1 MKFKVRRDVSPTRL
15 YRSSKGYRSASKV
28 IYSLLP
34 SALCHLPSLTKRLV
48 FVPIALFV
56 WSLWLAILTPWY
68 AIANFLE
75 HWQVALTMVFGS
87 MVAGA
92 TSLGGGAV
100 AFPVF
105 TKILSIPFQ
114 DAKVF
119 SLAIQSIGMGAATL
133 AICLTGIPVEWRV
146 IRWGSLGG
154 IIGIC
159 LGLCFFDTLLPPN
172 VIKISFTLVLTSFA
186 LTLIILNR
194 GVRHCHLTV
203 PKWGSTEKQI
213 VLGAGILGGIMSGLV
228 GNGIDIIVFATI
240 VLLFRMSEKVATPTS
255 VILMAFNAIAG
266 FALQVWFFQDF
277 NPTVESYWLA
287 AIPVVVVGAPLG
299 AMLCSL
305 MARETIAYLLITLIL
320 IELITSLVL
329 IPLTPT
335 IICFSIV
342 ILAIASYLNYQMY
355 NNKNYEQ

>member
-1 MKFKVRRDVSPTRL
+1 MKSKVKSQ
-15 YRSSKGYRSASKV
+15 KSKV
-28 IYSLLP
+28 ISSP
-34 SALCHLPSLTKRLV
+34 LPSLKKTLLLYRRLV
-48 FVPIALFV
+48 FVPIAFFV
-56 WSLWLAILTPWY
+56 WSLWLTIRTPWY
-68 AIANFLE
+68 AVANFLE
-75 HWQVALTMVFGS
+75 HWQVALTMMFGS

-105 TKILSIPFQ
+105 TKLLEIPFQ

-119 SLAIQSIGMGAATL
+119 SLAIQSVGMGAATL

-159 LGLCFFDTLLPPN
+159 LGLGFFDTLLPPN

-203 PKWGSTEKQI
+203 PQWGGTEKQI

-266 FALQVWFFQDF
+266 FALQVWFFHDF
-277 NPTVESYWLA
+277 NPAVESYWLA

-305 MARETIAYLLITLIL
+305 MARQTIAYILITLIL
-320 IELITSLVL
+320 VELITSLVL

-335 IICFSIV
+335 VICFSILV
-342 ILAIASYLNYQMY
+342 LAIASWLNYQMY
-355 NNKNYEQ
+355 NNKNYEL

>member
-1 MKFKVRRDVSPTRL
+1 MTRSSLDKASLISIKLKKTLLL
-15 YRSSKGYRSASKV
+15 YR
-28 IYSLLP
+28 
-34 SALCHLPSLTKRLV
+34 RLV

-56 WSLWLAILTPWY
+56 WSLWLTMLTPWG
-68 AIANFLE
+68 AIANLLE
-75 HWQVALTMVFGS
+75 NWQVALTMMFGS

-105 TKILSIPFQ
+105 TKLLEIPFQ

-119 SLAIQSIGMGAATL
+119 SLAIQSVGMGAATL
-133 AICLTGIPVEWRV
+133 AICLMGIPVEWRV

-154 IIGIC
+154 LLGVF
-159 LGLCFFDTLLPPN
+159 LGLAFFDTLLPPN
-172 VIKISFTLVLTSFA
+172 IIKISFTLVLTSFA
-186 LTLIILNR
+186 ITLMILNR
-194 GVRHCHLTV
+194 GVRHCHLTI
-203 PKWGSTEKQI
+203 PQWGMAEKRI
-213 VLGAGILGGIMSGLV
+213 IFGAGMLGGIMSGLV

-266 FALQVWFFQDF
+266 FALQVWFFNDF
-277 NPTVESYWLA
+277 NPAVQSYWFA

-299 AMLCSL
+299 AVICDLL
-305 MARETIAYLLITLIL
+305 ARETIAYILIFLIL
-320 IELITSLVL
+320 VELITSLIL

-335 IICFSIV
+335 IICFSILV
-342 ILAIASYLNYQMY
+342 LAIASWLNYQMY
-355 NNKNYEQ
+355 NNKSYEL